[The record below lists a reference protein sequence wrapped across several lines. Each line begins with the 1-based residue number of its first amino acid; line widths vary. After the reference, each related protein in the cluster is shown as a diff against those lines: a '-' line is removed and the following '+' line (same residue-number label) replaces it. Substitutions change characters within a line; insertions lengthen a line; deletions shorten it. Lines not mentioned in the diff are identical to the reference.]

1 LDHIWFKFNSIDYS
15 PELDWGLYPL
25 LLFANYH
32 LCYNDDIYGWITI
45 NSLSWTRSDFDY
57 RQIIVNAK
65 KLYTVLDVE
74 SSTVKSSAGTF
85 SEFTNYAPRLKAY
98 VESIPEDTLKEFKK
112 KLETQPG

>member
-1 LDHIWFKFNSIDYS
+1 MV
-15 PELDWGLYPL
+15 GL
-25 LLFANYH
+25 LLILYH
-32 LCYNDDIYGWITI
+32 GPEVILITDK
-45 NSLSWTRSDFDY
+45 LLF
-57 RQIIVNAK
+57 NAK